1 MLHDSMLY
9 DVAGGHITLHIV
21 VFDVEDPRKMSES
34 TSYLTQLS
42 KAKAHTFHD
51 YKKAYLA
58 TLLNKEYH
66 KEYRQLTRWWSHQK
80 ALENVFFGQKG
91 KLFECFIDTLDECQS
106 VYQSRETITDAEALE
121 IKLTSFE
128 GVLTAHVFNQI
139 FSITDPASLYLQ
151 SGKIDLL
158 TAIRL
163 IETAESQLEK
173 LRGEFSQVLSLA
185 KTFCV
190 DHELEQDFAS
200 KRTKKKKRLPDELS
214 NDEIE
219 EDPISRYR
227 RETFVY
233 AIDTAIMSMRDRF
246 SSQKAIL
253 ADSALLDPER
263 FQDINSSNSL
273 PPDAFENVARNYG
286 FDEGKLQA
294 EYISFI
300 EIYPKLREPKDDRP
314 FNETSPGPSDDIN
327 RENFIALLKV
337 QSTFNVQSAF
347 PELYTVYKIL
357 VTLPIGSTKCE
368 RTFSKLKFVKNN
380 LRSTMGQKQL
390 NSLMLINVERDLTKV
405 LDYEQVINS
414 FADTQLLQNMLR
426 Y

>member
-1 MLHDSMLY
+1 M
-9 DVAGGHITLHIV
+9 
-21 VFDVEDPRKMSES
+21 
-34 TSYLTQLS
+34 
-42 KAKAHTFHD
+42 
-51 YKKAYLA
+51 
-58 TLLNKEYH
+58 
-66 KEYRQLTRWWSHQK
+66 
-80 ALENVFFGQKG
+80 
-91 KLFECFIDTLDECQS
+91 FECFIDTLDECQS
-106 VYQSRETITDAEALE
+106 VDQSRETITDAEALE
-121 IKLTSFE
+121 IKLTSSE
-128 GVLTAHVFNQI
+128 TVLTAHVFNKI

-173 LRGEFSQVLSLA
+173 LRGEFSKVLALA

-200 KRTKKKKRLPDELS
+200 KRTKKKKRLPGELS

-219 EDPISRYR
+219 EDLISRYR

-233 AIDTAIMSMRDRF
+233 AIVTAIMSIRDRF
-246 SSQKAIL
+246 SSHKAIL
-253 ADSALLDPER
+253 ADFALLDPER
-263 FQDINSSNSL
+263 FPDINSSNSF
-273 PPDAFENVARNYG
+273 PQDAFARNYG
-286 FDEGKLQA
+286 FDEGKLKA
-294 EYISFI
+294 EYISFT
-300 EIYPKLREPKDDRP
+300 EIYPKLRKPKDDRP
-314 FNETSPGPSDDIN
+314 FSETSPGPSDDIN
-327 RENFIALLKV
+327 RENFIAVLKV
-337 QSTFNVQSAF
+337 LSTFNLQSAF
-347 PELYTVYKIL
+347 TELYTVCKIL
-357 VTLPIGSTKCE
+357 VTLPNGSTKCE

-380 LRSTMGQKQL
+380 LRSTMGQKRL